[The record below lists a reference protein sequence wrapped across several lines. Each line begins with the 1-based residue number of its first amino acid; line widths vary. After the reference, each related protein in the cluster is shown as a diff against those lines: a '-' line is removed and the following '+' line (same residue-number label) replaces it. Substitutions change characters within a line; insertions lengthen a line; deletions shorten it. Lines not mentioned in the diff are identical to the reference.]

1 MLPDITWSL
10 TAKTKSLINHASK
23 HTSWVV
29 RILFLNERASTNEYE
44 VRKSLT
50 DFFENL
56 YELAENC
63 QFCSLT
69 EELMHD
75 SIVVGIRLDSFSQKL
90 MQDDRFKPDKA
101 ITETKLSELV
111 KEHHEILKA
120 NENRKLEGKINRVHS
135 MEKSRPKPRNMKEN
149 EQSKVQKPHRKFPAK
164 TCYLCGKSPLH
175 KREEYQ
181 ATRL

>member
-1 MLPDITWSL
+1 
-10 TAKTKSLINHASK
+10 
-23 HTSWVV
+23 
-29 RILFLNERASTNEYE
+29 
-44 VRKSLT
+44 
-50 DFFENL
+50 
-56 YELAENC
+56 
-63 QFCSLT
+63 
-69 EELMHD
+69 
-75 SIVVGIRLDSFSQKL
+75 
-90 MQDDRFKPDKA
+90 MQADRFKLDKA

-135 MEKSRPKPRNMKEN
+135 MEKSHPKSRNMKEN
-149 EQSKVQKPHRKFPAK
+149 ERSKVQKPHRKFPAK